1 MSKAVTF
8 LFATVLLGSG
18 SFAAPSMTVVG
29 QDYEPFYFKSGT
41 SGVQGACYEIIQRLC
56 QMEQVHCKFKVAP
69 LRKFLSML
77 RDGKA
82 DIGCPISAS
91 PQRETVFFMTPVFS
105 TRYSF
110 FGPENYVKKIKGY
123 PDLKG
128 MKVGVFSPS
137 MTEVSL
143 QKIHEFSDKGFAI
156 QPETTVFVSLRK
168 LQNKAYP
175 LAYLNRDV
183 AVTWI
188 QRTRSQLLE
197 VPDLGEAVSYYMAFS
212 KKRFDQTQFSR
223 LEGHLLEMR
232 KNRFMDGIAEKYKV
246 HLFEGTAL
254 NP

>member
-1 MSKAVTF
+1 MSRAISF
-8 LFATVLLGSG
+8 LFAAFFTGSI
-18 SFAAPSMTVVG
+18 SFAAPSMTIVG

-69 LRKFLSML
+69 LRQFLAML
-77 RDGKA
+77 KEGKA

-91 PQRETVFFMTPVFS
+91 PQRETVFFMSPVFS

-110 FGPENYVKKIKGY
+110 FGAENYVKKIKGY

-143 QKIHEFSDKGFAI
+143 QKIHEFSDKGFTI

-183 AVTWI
+183 AQTWI

-197 VPDLGEAVSYYMAFS
+197 VPNLGESVSYYMAFS
-212 KKRFDQTQFSR
+212 KKRFNQTQFSR

-232 KNRFMDGIAEKYKV
+232 KNRFLESIAEKYKV
-246 HLFEGTAL
+246 HLFDGAPR